1 MQKAWLTAHTV
12 SKDSV
17 TFAFCKCR
25 PVSNTSVDTCRVS
38 DQALNQ
44 TICLNRAVQL
54 QSATSDLQVSL
65 SKT

>member
-1 MQKAWLTAHTV
+1 MQKAWLTAHTG

-25 PVSNTSVDTCRVS
+25 PVSDTSVDACRVA

-44 TICLNRAVQL
+44 TICLNRTIQL
-54 QSATSDLQVSL
+54 QSATSDLKVPL
-65 SKT
+65 TKT